1 MNDQKNV
8 RGNASY
14 LNTNKEKTEENHP
27 DFRGSLTLTEQQLA
41 ALVAI
46 YEQASKNNTE
56 SILQIDIAGWKRISR
71 NDGQPYLYITNEV
84 YTGERKPRNATTT
97 TGFNNNS
104 LRGNNE
110 KPKEEG
116 SDWF

>member
-8 RGNASY
+8 KGNPSY

-46 YEQASKNNTE
+46 YERASKANAE
-56 SILQIDIAGWKRISR
+56 PILQVDIAGWKRISR
-71 NDGQPYLYITNEV
+71 NDEQPYLYITNEV
-84 YTGERKPRNATTT
+84 YTGERKPRNTTT

-104 LRGNNE
+104 FRDNKE
-110 KPKEEG
+110 KPKKES